1 MTRQNKTPNTPPTN
15 PREFGLFIIGFLKLG
30 KGLLVLAFGISVLKL
45 VNKDIDAV
53 FYEIISK
60 LHIDAENR
68 FIQKVLAHLS
78 LISNHTLEA
87 IGAVSIVFA
96 TLLLIEGFGLVFER
110 LWAEYLTVAETAI
123 FIPFELFEITRHCT
137 ITRVSILLINIAI
150 VLYLL
155 ITILRKSI
163 SRRALGKP

>member
-1 MTRQNKTPNTPPTN
+1 MTRQNKTSNAPPAN
-15 PREFGLFIIGFLKLG
+15 SREFGLFIIGFLKLG
-30 KGLLVLAFGISVLKL
+30 KGLLVLALGISVLKL
-45 VNKDIDAV
+45 VNRDIDAV

-96 TLLLIEGFGLVFER
+96 ALLLIEGFGLVFER

-155 ITILRKSI
+155 MTILRKSI

>member
-1 MTRQNKTPNTPPTN
+1 VTPQNKTSNRPTAN
-15 PREFGLFIIGFLKLG
+15 PRELGLFIIGFLKLG
-30 KGLLVLAFGISVLKL
+30 KGLLVLALGIGILKL
-45 VNKDIDAV
+45 VNKDIDTV
-53 FYEIISK
+53 FYEIITK

-87 IGAVSIVFA
+87 IGTVSLIFA
-96 TLLLIEGFGLVFER
+96 SLLLIEGFGLIFQR

-123 FIPFELFEITRHCT
+123 FIPFEIFELTRRITVT
-137 ITRVSILLINIAI
+137 KISILIVNIAI

-155 ITILRKSI
+155 ITILRKSM
-163 SRRALGKP
+163 SRKALGKS

>member
-1 MTRQNKTPNTPPTN
+1 VTRQNKTPTAPPAKS
-15 PREFGLFIIGFLKLG
+15 REFGLFIIGFLKLG
-30 KGLLVLAFGISVLKL
+30 KGLLLLAFGISVLKL
-45 VNKDIDAV
+45 VNRDIDAV

-96 TLLLIEGFGLVFER
+96 ALLLIEGFGLVFER

-137 ITRVSILLINIAI
+137 VTRVSLLLINIAI